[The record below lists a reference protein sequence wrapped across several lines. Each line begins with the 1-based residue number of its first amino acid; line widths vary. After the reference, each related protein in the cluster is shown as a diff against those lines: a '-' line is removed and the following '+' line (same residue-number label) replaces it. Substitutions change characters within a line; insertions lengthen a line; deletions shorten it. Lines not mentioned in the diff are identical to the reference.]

1 MVLLLYTDR
10 NEMNLADY
18 LQLHSDAMQ
27 SIETNANTL
36 NDLSKLI
43 SATIKSGNTIL
54 TIGNGGSYSTASH
67 LVCDLGK
74 GVAGASKLPVRSIC
88 LNDNVATNSAW
99 ANDLSYDLA
108 LRRQL
113 ESFGR
118 KQDILIVFS
127 GSGNSENI
135 NEALRGARE
144 LGIKSIAFLGFDGGK
159 SKELADHTFVVDS
172 YDMQVVENLHL
183 LLAHWFFKD
192 LPTRLQE

>member
-1 MVLLLYTDR
+1 
-10 NEMNLADY
+10 MNLTDY
-18 LQLHSDAMQ
+18 LQLHFDAME
-27 SIETNANTL
+27 SIETNSNGLNEIAN
-36 NDLSKLI
+36 LI
-43 SATIKSGNTIL
+43 SSTIKSSNTIF

-67 LVCDLGK
+67 FVCDLGK
-74 GVAGASKLPVRSIC
+74 GVSNASKSPVRSIC
-88 LNDNVATNSAW
+88 LNDNIATNSAW

-113 ESFGR
+113 ESFGCE
-118 KQDILIVFS
+118 KDVLIVFS
-127 GSGNSENI
+127 GSGNSNNV

-144 LGIKSIAFLGFDGGK
+144 LGIRSIAFLGFDGGK
-159 SKELADHTFVVDS
+159 SKELADYSFVVDS